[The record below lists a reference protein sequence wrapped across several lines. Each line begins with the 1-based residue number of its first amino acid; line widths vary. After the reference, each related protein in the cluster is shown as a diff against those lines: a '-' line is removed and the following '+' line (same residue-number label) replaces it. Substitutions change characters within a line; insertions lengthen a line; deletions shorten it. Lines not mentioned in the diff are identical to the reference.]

1 MKLSELFKTPFKLKG
16 GATLNLR
23 GFSKRVVDKEI
34 EESGGGEDSS
44 LSKLLVEATSS
55 EQIEFIE
62 EAFNNAVNYS
72 LEDLLNGIKVGDEYV
87 SIDNTILYRVVG
99 SVYVL
104 SAVKQNNKYYLV
116 AIPEYEQP
124 A

>member
-62 EAFNNAVNYS
+62 ETFNNAVNYS